1 MHPSLVGQVRQVRVI
16 EGLRSDTMIE
26 RMPDGST
33 GMLLRMLGDGVG
45 DVSVAGPRTRALFK
59 RAPPAELALFV
70 EFEPGA
76 GVPFLGVPPHTIAD
90 RYARIEDVWGSEGSR
105 VRDRLLASR
114 TPTQARTALEQA
126 LADRLRASPSRA
138 STRLARRAVARLSS
152 CDMKI
157 ESLAAEL
164 GVSTRHLR
172 RVFTEAV
179 GVTPKAF
186 ARIVRLQRALAPA
199 MRSSSWTER
208 ALEAGYYD
216 QAHFIAEFRD
226 LVGTTP
232 ARFSRREPAWP
243 TER

>member
-1 MHPSLVGQVRQVRVI
+1 MHPSLVGHVRQVRVI
-16 EGLRSDTMIE
+16 VDLRSDTIIE

-59 RAPPAELALFV
+59 RAPPAELAVFV

-76 GVPFLGVPPHTIAD
+76 GVPFLGVPPHAIAD
-90 RYARIEDVWGSEGSR
+90 RYARIEDVWGSEGTR
-105 VRDRLLASR
+105 VRDRLLAAR
-114 TPTQARTALEQA
+114 TPAEARVALEQT
-126 LADRLRASPSRA
+126 LADRLRRSHATASM
-138 STRLARRAVARLSS
+138 RLARRAVARLTTH
-152 CDMKI
+152 DMKI
-157 ESLAAEL
+157 ESLAKEL
-164 GVSTRHLR
+164 GVSARHLR
-172 RVFTEAV
+172 RVFTETV

-199 MRSSSWTER
+199 TRSSSWTER

-232 ARFSRREPAWP
+232 GRFSKREPAWP